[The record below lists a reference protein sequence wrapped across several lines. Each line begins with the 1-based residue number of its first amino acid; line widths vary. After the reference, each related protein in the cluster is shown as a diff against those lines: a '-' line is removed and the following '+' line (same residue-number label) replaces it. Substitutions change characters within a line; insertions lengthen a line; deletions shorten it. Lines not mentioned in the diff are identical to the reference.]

1 FEQWCA
7 YPLQHLGA
15 KLKTS
20 PVLYSKTQGVG
31 KNSVTGALGRV
42 YGDNAVEIGEGELD
56 DDFNS
61 WQNDRQLVIADEV
74 HGGDDKKKLSRIEK
88 VKRLVTAETV
98 CVNEKFKPKY
108 EVPNRANY
116 IFLTNDPSPFLVR
129 NDDRRLW
136 IWEIQQDEPLAK
148 EFYMQFHA

>member
-1 FEQWCA
+1 
-7 YPLQHLGA
+7 
-15 KLKTS
+15 
-20 PVLYSKTQGVG
+20 
-31 KNSVTGALGRV
+31 
-42 YGDNAVEIGEGELD
+42 EI
-56 DDFNS
+56 
-61 WQNDRQLVIADEV
+61 Q
-74 HGGDDKKKLSRIEK
+74 GGDDKKKLSRIEK

-148 EFYMQFHA
+148 EFYMQFHAWRNSAEGISALHHYLLNLDLEGFDPNAKAPMTKTKQDMIDLSRSDLEKWLHELPDNTKTTLYTTKDLLLQF